1 MSSPIPSTPRFFW
14 GDQPEEA
21 EFYASQ
27 GIKHQQSFYQS
38 PYGRIF
44 TQSFHPID
52 RGMGEDVP
60 IKGVVFMT
68 HGYGSDTSWLFQTTA
83 IAYATWGYAV
93 YCADLL
99 GHGRSDG
106 IPGYIGDFE
115 AVASASLSFFLS
127 VRKDPVYA
135 DLPAFLFGE
144 SMGGAVTLL
153 MCLQS
158 PPDAWTGVI
167 LSAPLLIM
175 LEDRKPSK
183 LRLLLFGLLF
193 GIAETWQA
201 MPNKGVQN
209 LFRDPDRVRIIRAN
223 PRQYTGIPRVGT
235 VREIVRICEYLQ
247 ESFTTVTVPFLTV
260 HGTADGMTAPEGSK
274 MLFEK
279 AQSKDKSLILYE
291 GFYHSLIQGES
302 EENRKRVLGDMR
314 EWIDERIKRY
324 SCGIAKTVKA
334 EEVGVATVSASDKQ

>member
-1 MSSPIPSTPRFFW
+1 MSSHVPPSPRFFW
-14 GDQPEEA
+14 GDQPEESDY
-21 EFYASQ
+21 YASR
-27 GIKHQQSFYQS
+27 GVKNHQSFYQS

-52 RGMGEDVP
+52 RETCEHVP

-68 HGYGSDTSWLFQTTA
+68 HGFGSDTGWLFQNTA
-83 IAYATWGYAV
+83 ITYATWGYAV

-115 AVASASLSFFLS
+115 AVAGASLSFFLS

-153 MCLQS
+153 MYLRS
-158 PPDAWTGVI
+158 PPDTWTGMI

-183 LRLLLFGLLF
+183 LRLFLFGLLF
-193 GIAETWQA
+193 GIAETWQV
-201 MPNKGVQN
+201 MPNKGVRN

-223 PRQYTGIPRVGT
+223 PRQYTGTPRVGT
-235 VREIVRICEYLQ
+235 VRELVRICEYLQ
-247 ESFTTVTVPFLTV
+247 QSFATVTVPFLTV

-274 MLFEK
+274 MLYEK

-324 SCGIAKTVKA
+324 SSGIAKTVKA
-334 EEVGVATVSASDKQ
+334 EEVGFSASDKQ